1 MLRSWILAA
10 TSVLGATAVLA
21 QEAAQ
26 EFAAGQ
32 EEFLVACAACHGA
45 AADGKGEIATLFRDP
60 VPDLTGIAKRNGGVF
75 PMLDVIR
82 AIDGRAVVRGHGS
95 PMPVFGD
102 RFRADVSG
110 DAIMDAEAIA
120 RGRVL
125 ELALYLQSIQE

>member
-1 MLRSWILAA
+1 MA
-10 TSVLGATAVLA
+10 
-21 QEAAQ
+21 
-26 EFAAGQ
+26 
-32 EEFLVACAACHGA
+32 
-45 AADGKGEIATLFRDP
+45 FRDP
-60 VPDLTGIAKRNGGVF
+60 VPDLAGMAKRNGGVF